1 MKIRQISVFLE
12 NRPGHLSHVCRIL
25 ADAGINIV
33 TLTVAD
39 TSEFGILRLIVR
51 EWEQAKHVL
60 EAAGFAVNLTD
71 VAAIEVADQP
81 GGLGAILEIADAGGL
96 SVEYMYA
103 FACGAKNKA
112 LLVIRFDD
120 AERAAGVMEDA
131 GIGIL
136 PAKEFY
142 RSA

>member
-12 NRPGHLSHVCRIL
+12 NRPGHLSHVCRVL
-25 ADAGINIV
+25 SDAGINIV

-81 GGLGAILEIADAGGL
+81 GGLGTILGIADAGGL
-96 SVEYMYA
+96 SIEYMYA

-120 AERAAGVMEDA
+120 AERAAGVMADA

-142 RSA
+142 RNA